1 MSKPNS
7 TKKIIF
13 LAAGVI
19 LVGGGLYVS
28 RGAIREARFRVEQ
41 GPVPAPLPVED
52 ARKLETTTTPTTKT
66 SDNVEKPRVTSVTS
80 LNLAV
85 PFTSQAPFQV
95 WDTDHE
101 DFCEEASI
109 AMVNAFYRKQ
119 TFTRESADRELFSI
133 QSWEKE
139 HLGEWVSTTA
149 EETARILREHYG
161 YKRVDVRYDVTI
173 EDIETEVRA
182 GRPVIVGADGK
193 GLNPNFRN
201 GGPDYHM
208 LVIKGFTPTRFITN
222 DPGTRLGADYTYDKQ
237 FLMTK
242 IHDWNGG
249 DVPNGRRAM
258 IVVYPN

>member
-1 MSKPNS
+1 M
-7 TKKIIF
+7 KKIF
-13 LAAGVI
+13 VTLAIVGALGV
-19 LVGGGLYVS
+19 GAYYA
-28 RGAIREARFRVEQ
+28 RGPIREAEFRAEQ
-41 GPVPAPLPVED
+41 GPIPAPV
-52 ARKLETTTTPTTKT
+52 KTTTTYQLPPT
-66 SDNVEKPRVTSVTS
+66 SS

-85 PFTSQAPFQV
+85 PFTTQAPFQV

-101 DFCEEASI
+101 DFCEEASL
-109 AMVNAFYRKQ
+109 AMVDAFYGAR
-119 TFTRESADRELFSI
+119 TFTRESADREFFAI

-139 HLGEWVSTTA
+139 HLGEWMSTTA
-149 EETARILREHYG
+149 EENARILREYYG
-161 YKRVDVRYDVTI
+161 YKRVEVRYDVSI
-173 EDIETEVRA
+173 ADIETEIRA

-208 LVIKGFTPTRFITN
+208 LVIKGFTPTRFVTN

>member
-1 MSKPNS
+1 MSKPNN

-28 RGAIREARFRVEQ
+28 RGAIREARFRAEQ
-41 GPVPAPLPVED
+41 GPVPAPLPVE
-52 ARKLETTTTPTTKT
+52 AAKQLATTTSPAVPPAKT
-66 SDNVEKPRVTSVTS
+66 SSVTS

-95 WDTDHE
+95 WDVDHE
-101 DFCEEASI
+101 DFCEEASV
-109 AMVNAFYRKQ
+109 AMVDAFYKKL
-119 TFTRESADRELFSI
+119 TFTRESADRELYAI
-133 QSWEKE
+133 QTWEKE

-149 EETARILREHYG
+149 EETARILREYYG
-161 YKRVDVRYDVTI
+161 YKRVDVMYDVNVA
-173 EDIETEVRA
+173 DIEAEIRA

-201 GGPDYHM
+201 GGPAYHM
-208 LVIKGFTPTRFITN
+208 LVIKGFTQTRFVTN

-237 FLMTK
+237 FLLSK